1 MREQCLQT
9 IYELARADERVVFIG
24 SDLGAGVL
32 AEFKANL
39 PERFFMEGVSEQNL
53 VGVAAGLAME
63 GRIVYLN
70 TIATFLTRRCY
81 EQVAV
86 DLCLHN
92 AKVRLIANG
101 GGVVYAPL
109 GPTHLATEDIAI
121 LRALPN
127 MTIVA
132 PADAR
137 EMIRVMRA
145 TLDYPGPIY
154 VRVAKGHEPIVTTE
168 TGEFRIGPA
177 VPMREGH
184 DALIVTTGVGLQVC
198 LAAADELT
206 AAGIDA
212 TVLHVPT
219 LKPLDTETLAA
230 AAERVPVIVTVEEHS
245 VIGGLGSAVAEFL
258 AESDLLGGRKFRR
271 IGLPDVF
278 PSGYGDQAGMMARY
292 GISAAAV
299 VQRVTEL
306 LRARR
311 SIRVSA

>member
-1 MREQCLQT
+1 
-9 IYELARADERVVFIG
+9 
-24 SDLGAGVL
+24 
-32 AEFKANL
+32 
-39 PERFFMEGVSEQNL
+39 
-53 VGVAAGLAME
+53 
-63 GRIVYLN
+63 
-70 TIATFLTRRCY
+70 
-81 EQVAV
+81 
-86 DLCLHN
+86 
-92 AKVRLIANG
+92 
-101 GGVVYAPL
+101 
-109 GPTHLATEDIAI
+109 
-121 LRALPN
+121 
-127 MTIVA
+127 
-132 PADAR
+132 
-137 EMIRVMRA
+137 MRA